1 MLIAPTWHIVANKRL
16 ESDDDPVGGT
26 MSRNGTQS
34 AFPIEATELSVAF
47 SDEQT
52 VMNIVADAHKQ
63 QVP

>member
-1 MLIAPTWHIVANKRL
+1 
-16 ESDDDPVGGT
+16 